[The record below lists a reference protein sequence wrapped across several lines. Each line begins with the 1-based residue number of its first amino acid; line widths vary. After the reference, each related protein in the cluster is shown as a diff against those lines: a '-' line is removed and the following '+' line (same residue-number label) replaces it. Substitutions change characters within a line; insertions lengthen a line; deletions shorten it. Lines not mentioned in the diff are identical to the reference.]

1 MLDGIAKANILVG
14 DEPWKARAVGL
25 LGFAFGL
32 FLRHG
37 LYVLII

>member
-1 MLDGIAKANILVG
+1 MLDGIAQANILVVN
-14 DEPWKARAVGL
+14 EPWKARSVGL
-25 LGFAFGL
+25 AFGFGL